1 MSKSQLLKS
10 TILIVLLV
18 TFTALLAHA
27 GQFVQAPQY
36 PVGSNPEAVAVADF
50 NGDGNLDIAVAN
62 SASNSISV
70 LLGKGDGTFGAAVSY
85 ATDSTP
91 QGIATGDFNG
101 DGRIDLAVTNSGSN
115 TLSIFLGNG
124 NGTFQSKVDYA
135 TGRKPWGIAVGKF
148 GGSGSLDIAVTNATD
163 DTVGIF
169 LGNGSG
175 AFSKQVTY
183 NTGTNP
189 SSVAVGDVNNDG
201 VADLVVANN
210 NDFNTV
216 SVLLGVGNGT
226 FQGDFQYQVA
236 GAPISVALADFN
248 GDGNLDVAVAVAG
261 SQGGQPTNL
270 VSILLGVGNGGF
282 QPHEDYPVG
291 VFPTGLAVGDFNNDG
306 NVDVAVSAGNGNTL
320 TVLWGAGTGTFQGQ
334 VAAGTGDTPY
344 AAAAG
349 DFNNDGV
356 TDLVAV
362 NFGENSVSVILSN
375 GKSDTFQDRAD
386 YAAGVS
392 PYSITTA
399 DFNGD
404 GHLDLAVGNY
414 TAGTVSVEFGNGD
427 GTFQAPNA
435 YPAGSPYALAVGD
448 FNGDKIQD
456 IAVADYT
463 TGTVSILLG
472 IAGGTFQPA
481 TTFPVGS
488 EPASIAVGDFNG
500 DGKLDLAV
508 ANFHSNTLSVLLG
521 NGNGTFQAAVTYT
534 VGNGPVSVEQADF
547 NGDGVLDLAVVNETD
562 NSVSI
567 LLGIGNGTFG
577 KQTTYSTGTGGNPL
591 SLVVGDFNGDAKL
604 DLAVADYQTKEV
616 SVLLGNGDGT
626 FQTVQQYPTGANPS
640 SIVAADFNGDGK
652 LDLALTSTPLGTN
665 PGNLVSLLL
674 GNGDGTFGPPALFGV
689 GYLSYS
695 AVVGDFNGDGA
706 IDLAVANEASNTI
719 SVLLNAQGTE
729 IATVAAAS
737 PSSYGQSVT
746 FTTTI
751 TASVPNGAAPTG
763 TVTLKNGSVVLGS
776 GNLSGGVFALSTSTL
791 PVGADSISVVYSGDT
806 NYQPHTITLT
816 QTVKTAATSVGL
828 VSSPNPSNPNQ
839 SVSFTATVAP
849 GTSGQ
854 PTGTVNFL
862 DGTTLIGSSPVNS
875 NGVASFSTASLSMG
889 THNITAAY
897 QGDNHFSAS
906 TSQVVS
912 QAVQQGSTS
921 DTLAS
926 SANPSFDGQSVTFT
940 ATVASGTST
949 MPTGSVK
956 FGDGNTVIGASTL
969 NASGIA
975 TFTISTLAVGTHNI
989 TAAYSGDSNFS
1000 PANSAALS
1008 QVVQQ
1013 SNSGTV
1019 LTSSLNPS
1027 AASQT
1032 VLFTA
1037 TVTSSAAVAP
1047 TGNVR
1052 FMDGATQIGVANLSA
1067 GGVATFSTAGLT
1079 TGTHSITAVYSG
1091 DTNNNADTSNVL
1103 SQLVNPAPDFAL
1115 AAGAFSPST
1124 VAPGSSTASIITIN
1138 SIGGM
1143 DVSKVALTCSISPA
1157 TTPAAACSVGTV
1169 TVANSLGTST
1179 LTVTTTGPS
1188 ASLNLPM
1195 QRNSSGTL
1203 LALGLMI
1210 PAMLLGGA
1218 GFNRSGRRLLSL
1230 VLMLLVLSVAGF
1242 ETACGG
1248 GGSKTQTVTGNTG
1261 TPAGV
1266 YTVTISGSAEGL
1278 SHTAPKV
1285 SFTVQ

>member
-1 MSKSQLLKS
+1 MSKSQILKTRLS
-10 TILIVLLV
+10 FLLLV
-18 TFTALLAHA
+18 LFTALLAHA

-36 PVGSNPEAVAVADF
+36 PVGNNPEAVAVADF

-62 SASNSISV
+62 SASNNISV
-70 LLGKGDGTFGAAVSY
+70 LLGKGDGTFGAAVNY
-85 ATDSTP
+85 AADSTP
-91 QGIATGDFNG
+91 LGIATGDFNG

-148 GGSGSLDIAVTNATD
+148 SGSGYLDIVVTNATD
-163 DTVGIF
+163 DTVGVF

-189 SSVAVGDVNNDG
+189 SSVAVGDINNDG
-201 VADLVVANN
+201 VLDLVVANN

-216 SVLLGVGNGT
+216 SALLGVGNGT
-226 FQGDFQYQVA
+226 FQGDYQYPVA
-236 GAPISVALADFN
+236 GAPIAVALADFN

-261 SQGGQPTNL
+261 SQGGQQTNL

-282 QPHEDYPVG
+282 QPHVDYPVG
-291 VFPTGLAVGDFNNDG
+291 VFPTGLAVGDFNEDG
-306 NVDVAVSAGNGNTL
+306 NVDVAVSAGNGNTV

-349 DFNNDGV
+349 DFNNDGR

-427 GTFQAPNA
+427 GTFQTPNA

-456 IAVADYT
+456 LAVADYT

-706 IDLAVANEASNTI
+706 IDVAVANEASNTI
-719 SVLLNAQGTE
+719 SVLLNSQGTE
-729 IATVAAAS
+729 ISTVASAT
-737 PSSYGQSVT
+737 PSSYGQAVT

-751 TASVPNGAAPTG
+751 TASVPSGTAPTG
-763 TVTLKNGSVVLGS
+763 TVSLKNGNTLLGS
-776 GNLSGGVFALSTSTL
+776 GNLSGGVFALSTSSL
-791 PVGADSISVVYSGDT
+791 PVGANSISVIYSGDA

-816 QTVKTAATSVGL
+816 QTV
-828 VSSPNPSNPNQ
+828 
-839 SVSFTATVAP
+839 
-849 GTSGQ
+849 
-854 PTGTVNFL
+854 
-862 DGTTLIGSSPVNS
+862 
-875 NGVASFSTASLSMG
+875 
-889 THNITAAY
+889 
-897 QGDNHFSAS
+897 
-906 TSQVVS
+906 
-912 QAVQQGSTS
+912 QQGSTKV
-921 DTLAS
+921 TLGS

-940 ATVASGTST
+940 TTVASGTSN
-949 MPTGSVK
+949 MPTGTIK
-956 FGDGNTVIGASTL
+956 FGDGNSVIGTSTL
-969 NASGIA
+969 NASGVA
-975 TFTISTLAVGTHNI
+975 TFTTSTLAVGTHTI

-1000 PANSAALS
+1000 PTNSPVLS

-1013 SNSGTV
+1013 SNSGTT
-1019 LTSSLNPS
+1019 LASSLNPS
-1027 AASQT
+1027 TESQSI
-1032 VLFTA
+1032 LFTA
-1037 TVTSSAAVAP
+1037 SVTSSAAVAP
-1047 TGNVR
+1047 TGSVR
-1052 FMDGATQIGVANLSA
+1052 FMDGSTQLGVANLSS
-1067 GGVATFSTAGLT
+1067 GGTATFSIASLAA
-1079 TGTHSITAVYSG
+1079 GTHSITAVYSG
-1091 DTNNNADTSNVL
+1091 DNNNDASTSNVL
-1103 SQLVNPAPDFAL
+1103 SQVVQKANTATAMTSTPAQPFVNQQVTFTATVTPSMAGIPTGTVTFTDGTAQLGAAALNGNGVASFSIATLAVGVHSITANYSGDANFNSSSTGAVSLVIPAPDFGL

-1124 VAPGSSTASIITIN
+1124 VAPGSSSASTVTIN
-1138 SIGGM
+1138 SIAGM
-1143 DVSKVALTCSISPA
+1143 DVSKVALTCNISPA
-1157 TTPAAACSVGTV
+1157 TSPAAACSVGA
-1169 TVANSLGTST
+1169 VAIANGVGTST
-1179 LTVTTTGPS
+1179 LSVTTAGPS
-1188 ASLNLPM
+1188 AALNLPM
-1195 QRNSSGTL
+1195 QKNSSGTL

-1218 GFNRSGRRLLSL
+1218 GLNRAGGKKLLSL
-1230 VLMLLVLSVAGF
+1230 MLMLLVISVAGF
-1242 ETACGG
+1242 ESACGG
-1248 GGSKTQTVTGNTG
+1248 GQSKTQTVTGNSG

-1266 YTVTISGSAEGL
+1266 YKVTITGSGEGV
-1278 SHTAPKV
+1278 SHTATA